1 MVESKFV
8 LHNIQMSLNFATLRS
23 CIFISFQQITLKLG
37 SFLLIL
43 WCSFQW
49 CQRIFPDWPMS
60 KVEETM
66 EGYIRGHKNKG
77 IIIKT

>member
-23 CIFISFQQITLKLG
+23 YIFISFQQITLKLG

-66 EGYIRGHKNKG
+66 EGSIRGHKNKG